1 MLAGVGP
8 VATFF
13 VTLLG
18 LVAALWVGRFLYEL
32 AADGDDVGESFRDS
46 SEWLGALA
54 GAVVGVLALALV
66 EGVEVVGVFVDFVGG
81 HALGAVAAALTALSA
96 ALAEGLVS
104 MSGTTVV
111 GVAIALTGFA
121 MLSTRWRDEW

>member
-1 MLAGVGP
+1 VLALV
-8 VATFF
+8 
-13 VTLLG
+13 G
-18 LVAALWVGRFLYEL
+18 LVAALWAGRFLYEV
-32 AADGDDVGESFRDS
+32 ATDSEGIGESFEDS
-46 SEWLGALA
+46 AEWLGALA

-66 EGVEVVGVFVDFVGG
+66 EGVEVAGMFVDFVGG
-81 HALGAVAAALTALSA
+81 HALGAVAAGLTALSA

-111 GVAIALTGFA
+111 GVAIALTGFT